1 MHRRLIREFLPAL
14 VGFGDDF
21 AINDGLAG
29 DVAAERVVAAVDVDT
44 VVVIS
49 DGVVWGRRLSSSL
62 SLSEM
67 TEEEEDELLAWWGL
81 DLANSGVMLLLEWK
95 TGWQNEICGLYY
107 KNFMII
113 NYDRKVCSK
122 LWRKLWL

>member
-1 MHRRLIREFLPAL
+1 VHRRLIREFLPAL

-49 DGVVWGRRLSSSL
+49 DGVV
-62 SLSEM
+62 
-67 TEEEEDELLAWWGL
+67 
-81 DLANSGVMLLLEWK
+81 
-95 TGWQNEICGLYY
+95 
-107 KNFMII
+107 
-113 NYDRKVCSK
+113 
-122 LWRKLWL
+122 